1 MWQGYR
7 RFELKSCSIAVRVI
21 DKSDKVGDLCRMSLG
36 KTPKT
41 EDLFRSSRDVCQQWL
56 SEESIYRILH
66 REGCRLFPDEAF
78 ADLFAER
85 GRHSVPPQIVAVVM
99 VLQRMEGL
107 SDREAV
113 DRCRFDLRWKYAA
126 GGLDFDYSGFV
137 HTVLVGMRARLRASD
152 RPDRIFEA
160 VLEVAKKAGLVGRKR
175 VLDST
180 ALYDAVATQ
189 DTVTL
194 IRSAIRGM
202 LRAAAAELAA
212 ELRAV
217 LKRDDDYTT
226 AGKPVCD
233 WDDKQAR
240 EALVDALARDGFAVL
255 STLDGRKLSA
265 EQQQAAE
272 LLATVLGQDLEQDDG
287 RFRIARRVARDR
299 VISTVDPQARH
310 GHKTSARGFDGYK
323 GHIALDPDSEI
334 ITATQLTA
342 GNAGDAE
349 PAQSLLDDM
358 LGEDETVTAPAEQPQ
373 SVSDGDEASEADE
386 SEKREVYGDASYGTA
401 DIVERLESHD
411 IEPYVKVQRPSMRD
425 GKFAQDK
432 FEIDLEAGTV
442 VCPAGQAVELRQQ
455 KGGGSQAAFGPYC
468 AQCPLRDACTSS
480 KNGRTIAVHP
490 KHETLHRARQQQ
502 ATPEWKQKYQQTRPK
517 VERKL
522 AHMMRR
528 RHGGRRARVRGR
540 ARVGHD
546 FSLLAAAVN
555 LQRLAALGVSS
566 LCGGWE
572 STAALALLA
581 HG

>member
-1 MWQGYR
+1 
-7 RFELKSCSIAVRVI
+7 
-21 DKSDKVGDLCRMSLG
+21 MSLG
-36 KTPKT
+36 KTPTT
-41 EDLFRSSRDVCQQWL
+41 EDLFKSSRDLCEQWL
-56 SEESIYRILH
+56 SEDSIYRILH
-66 REGCRLFPDEAF
+66 REGARLFPDEAF
-78 ADLFAER
+78 SDLFAQI
-85 GRHSVPPQIVAVVM
+85 GRSSVPPQIVAVVM

-137 HTVLVGMRARLRASD
+137 HTVLVGMRARLRDSD
-152 RPDRIFEA
+152 RPNRIFEA
-160 VLEVAKKAGLVGRKR
+160 VLKVAKKAGLVGRKR

-194 IRSAIRGM
+194 VRSAIRGT
-202 LRAAAAELAA
+202 LRAADADLAD

-217 LKRDDDYTT
+217 LKRDDDYAT

-240 EALVDALARDGFAVL
+240 EELVDALAHDGFAVL

-265 EQQQAAE
+265 AQQQAAE
-272 LLATVLGQDLEQDDG
+272 LLATVLGQDLEDDDG

-299 VISTVDPQARH
+299 VISTVDPEARH
-310 GHKTSARGFDGYK
+310 GHKTTARGFDGYK

-334 ITATQLTA
+334 ITATEVTA

-349 PAQSLLDDM
+349 AAVSLLDDM
-358 LGEDETVTAPAEQPQ
+358 LGDDETVSAPAEQPQ
-373 SVSDGDEASEADE
+373 PDGDGDQAGLLASEPVE
-386 SEKREVYGDASYGTA
+386 SQKREVYGDAAYGTA
-401 DIVERLESHD
+401 DMVERLESAG
-411 IEPYVKVQRPSMRD
+411 IEPYVKVQPPSMRD
-425 GKFAQDK
+425 GKFAQDR

-442 VCPAGQAVELRQQ
+442 VCPAGQTAELCQQ
-455 KGGGSQAAFGPYC
+455 KGGGARAAFGAYC

-480 KNGRTIAVHP
+480 KNGRTINVHP

-502 ATPEWKQKYQQTRPK
+502 ADSEWKDKYRQTRPK

-540 ARVGHD
+540 SRVGHD
-546 FSLLAAAVN
+546 LSLLAAAVN
-555 LQRLAALGVSS
+555 LCRLAVLGVLAPRRVVKPRHALG
-566 LCGGWE
+566 
-572 STAALALLA
+572 
-581 HG
+581 

>member
-1 MWQGYR
+1 
-7 RFELKSCSIAVRVI
+7 
-21 DKSDKVGDLCRMSLG
+21 MSLG
-36 KTPKT
+36 KTPTT
-41 EDLFRSSRDVCQQWL
+41 EDLFKSSRDICEQWL
-56 SEESIYRILH
+56 SEDSIYRILH
-66 REGCRLFPDEAF
+66 REGARLFPDEAF
-78 ADLFAER
+78 SDLFAKI
-85 GRHSVPPQIVAVVM
+85 GRSSVPPQIVAVVM

-137 HTVLVGMRARLRASD
+137 HTVLVGMRARLRNSD
-152 RPDRIFEA
+152 RPNRIFEA
-160 VLEVAKKAGLVGRKR
+160 VLQVAKQAGLVGRKR

-194 IRSAIRGM
+194 VRSAIRGM
-202 LRAAAAELAA
+202 LRAAAADLAA

-217 LKRDDDYTT
+217 LKRDDDYAT

-265 EQQQAAE
+265 AEQQAAE
-272 LLATVLGQDLEQDDG
+272 LLATVLGQDLEDDDG
-287 RFRIARRVARDR
+287 HFRIARSVARDR

-334 ITATQLTA
+334 ITATEVTA
-342 GNAGDAE
+342 GNVGDAE
-349 PAQSLLDDM
+349 AAESLLDDM
-358 LGEDETVTAPAEQPQ
+358 LGNDETVAAPAEKPQ
-373 SVSDGDEASEADE
+373 SDSDGDEAGLASELVEAD
-386 SEKREVYGDASYGTA
+386 KREVYGDGSYGSA
-401 DIVERLESHD
+401 DMIERLESAD
-411 IEPYVKVQRPSMRD
+411 IAPYVKVQPPSMRD
-425 GKFAQDK
+425 RKFAQDK

-442 VCPAGQAVELRQQ
+442 ICPAGRTVELRKN
-455 KGGGSQAAFGPYC
+455 KGGASRAAFGPYC
-468 AQCPLRDACTSS
+468 AECPLRDACTSS
-480 KNGRTIAVHP
+480 KNGRTINVHP

-502 ATPEWKQKYQQTRPK
+502 ADSEWKDKYRQTRPK

-540 ARVGHD
+540 SRVGHD

-555 LQRLAALGVSS
+555 LRRLAVLGVSFVS
-566 LCGGWE
+566 GAW
-572 STAALALLA
+572 SRRAAVAL
-581 HG
+581 G